1 MSDGPFYLK
10 WIPPGKQP
18 WQVHAG
24 IVVVPEGE
32 SVIQVARCRPEG
44 FRPSG
49 RYFLLLNGKPLAVVD
64 QICPTCSG
72 ILQTGYAGKADIE
85 PWLTDIRE
93 AVKDE
98 RSFEQHYE
106 AFLPLIALFGR
117 GVYSVGVVKYALVS
131 PDGKPSVS
139 QFGMRRDPSGLATGN
154 GPYGPRF
161 LEPLQPA
168 WKIDRQVVQQY
179 IDLIAQG
186 ARPMG
191 IAYYLS
197 GFLSFLLDGHH
208 KAAAYSAHN
217 LEMPCLT
224 IYPLSPIFPADGEAY
239 WDERGGFWLSDDDNR
254 TVKTEELPPEF
265 VEEAK
270 ADFALRTSPRA
281 DYLDDAA
288 ARRYLRLLGASG

>member
-1 MSDGPFYLK
+1 MSDGSFYLK
-10 WIPPGKQP
+10 WIPPGKLP

-32 SVIQVARCRPEG
+32 SVIQYAHCRSEDG
-44 FRPSG
+44 LPSD

-64 QICPTCSG
+64 QPCPTCSG

-85 PWLTDIRE
+85 PWLADIRE

-98 RSFEQHYE
+98 RNFEQHHQ

-117 GVYSVGVVKYALVS
+117 GVYAVGVVKYALVS

-161 LEPLQPA
+161 LEALQPA
-168 WKIDRQVVQQY
+168 WKIDRDVVQQY
-179 IDLIAQG
+179 QNLIAQG
-186 ARPMG
+186 DRPMG
-191 IAYYLS
+191 IAYYWD

-208 KAAAYSAHN
+208 KAMAYSAHN
-217 LEMPCLT
+217 REMPCLT
-224 IYPLSPIFPADGEAY
+224 IYPLSTVSTGRGEVY
-239 WDERGGFWLSDDDNR
+239 WAERGALWLTDDSR
-254 TVKTEELPPEF
+254 TVKPEELPPEF
-265 VEEAK
+265 VEESK
-270 ADFALRTSPRA
+270 AEFELRTSPRA